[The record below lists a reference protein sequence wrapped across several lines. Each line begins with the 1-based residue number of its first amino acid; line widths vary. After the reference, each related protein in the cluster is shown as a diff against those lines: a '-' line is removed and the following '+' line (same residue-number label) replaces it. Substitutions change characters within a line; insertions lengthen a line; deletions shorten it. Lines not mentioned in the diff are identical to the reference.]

1 MKGQA
6 DGLENVA
13 ERPGEITQVL
23 QRWSQGDRSAGD
35 ELMKR
40 LYAQLRQVAQVRLS
54 GERAGHTL
62 QPTALVHEAYLKI
75 VQGETVSWQDRAHFI
90 AVAARAM
97 RQIIIDGGRRRQA
110 AKRQAP
116 ESPTLLLQ
124 AMGEVDQSVDLMA
137 LDQALSRLEQLDE
150 KQARIVELKYFGGL
164 TTNEIAAVMDISPAT
179 VHRYW
184 RAARSWL
191 FLELGKHSEPGG
203 GA

>member
-1 MKGQA
+1 M
-6 DGLENVA
+6 LVA
-13 ERPGEITQVL
+13 EQPGEITQVL
-23 QRWSQGDRSAGD
+23 HRWSQGDQAAAD
-35 ELMKR
+35 ELMTR
-40 LYAQLRQVAQVRLS
+40 VYAQLRQIAQARLS

-75 VQGETVSWQDRAHFI
+75 VQGETVSWHDRAHFI

-97 RQIIIDGGRRRQA
+97 RQIIIDSGRRRQA
-110 AKRQAP
+110 AKRRAP

-124 AMGEVDQSVDLMA
+124 AMDETNRSVDLMA
-137 LDQALSRLEQLDE
+137 LDQALTRLEQLDD

-164 TTNEIAAVMDISPAT
+164 TTEEIAAVMDVSPAS

-191 FLELGKHSEPGG
+191 FLELGEHANPGDQP
-203 GA
+203 